1 MVLAGRPPGTRGAL
15 PYVTSDNLT
24 GGRLAAQAL
33 LNRGCRRVATITG
46 PADMT
51 ASIDR
56 RAGLAAELA
65 DHGVELVPER
75 VVEGDFT
82 ISGGHRAMNE
92 LLAAQPDIDSVFAA
106 NDLMAIGALRALRA
120 HGLSVPDDVAVVGY
134 DDVSL
139 AADADPPLTTVR
151 QPLEVMGRQMA
162 RMLMDLADGGP
173 ATSVTLGVELVTR
186 DSA

>member
-1 MVLAGRPPGTRGAL
+1 ME
-15 PYVTSDNLT
+15 
-24 GGRLAAQAL
+24 
-33 LNRGCRRVATITG
+33 
-46 PADMT
+46 
-51 ASIDR
+51 ID
-56 RAGLAAELA
+56 GL
-65 DHGVELVPER
+65 
-75 VVEGDFT
+75 
-82 ISGGHRAMNE
+82 
-92 LLAAQPDIDSVFAA
+92 FAA